1 MINTHRGEATIL
13 VCCDVFT
20 KLRLSSVEQNH
31 KAQIKYLWSASIKR
45 KSRKT
50 HLFHSEM
57 I

>member
-1 MINTHRGEATIL
+1 MINTHRGETTIL